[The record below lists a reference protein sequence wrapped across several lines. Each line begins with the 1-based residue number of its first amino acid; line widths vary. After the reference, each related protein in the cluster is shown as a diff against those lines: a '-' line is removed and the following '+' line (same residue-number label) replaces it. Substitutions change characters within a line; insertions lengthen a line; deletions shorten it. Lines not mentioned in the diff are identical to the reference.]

1 MLEVLPTVT
10 WCLDCSCSSTSCIC
24 LEQCVRLSLVAVTDE
39 LYCAADSG
47 QVDQLLAVS
56 LKEEELSRSMLA
68 VDVSL
73 IQARS
78 ALQAAYTEVQ
88 RLLLVKQQVRTNLLS
103 FSRCSYLILSRSQQ
117 CDLCFGTNVFYSF
130 SLSKRK
136 PFLQVIGEVSG
147 LRARRIE
154 ILQGMQGE
162 CWEGRNIFWE
172 APSFKMYFSKKNDN
186 EARW

>member
-1 MLEVLPTVT
+1 MLEVSPTVT
-10 WCLDCSCSSTSCIC
+10 WCLDCSRSSTICIC
-24 LEQCVRLSLVAVTDE
+24 LEQRLRLSLVAVTDE
-39 LYCAADSG
+39 LHCAADSD

-68 VDVSL
+68 VDSSL

-88 RLLLVKQQVRTNLLS
+88 RLLLVQQQVRTNLLS
-103 FSRCSYLILSRSQQ
+103 RSQQ
-117 CDLCFGTNVFYSF
+117 CCFGTDV

-136 PFLQVIGEVSG
+136 PFLQVIAEVSG

-154 ILQGMQGE
+154 ILQGMQGD
-162 CWEGRNIFWE
+162 CWEGRNLFWE
-172 APSFKMYFSKKNDN
+172 GPSLNSFFKQ
-186 EARW
+186 E